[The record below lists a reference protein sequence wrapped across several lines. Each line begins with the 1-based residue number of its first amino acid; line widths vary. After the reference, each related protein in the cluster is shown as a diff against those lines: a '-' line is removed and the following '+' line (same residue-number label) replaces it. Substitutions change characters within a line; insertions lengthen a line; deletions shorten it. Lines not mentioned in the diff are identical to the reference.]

1 MICEIDEGYQYGIGV
16 FETISVV
23 DGRAVFLE
31 RHMQRMEKS
40 LKRLHIGKTVSK
52 TEILC
57 YLRKN
62 YMKNGVLKICV
73 SEENILFLH
82 RDNTYHLSQ
91 YQKGFEV
98 ATSKILRNET
108 DTCIYHKMLNCAVNI
123 LEKRNFAKQGMDE
136 PVFINTKG
144 YLAEGATTNIFF
156 VKGESLYT
164 PDMKCGLLPGVMR
177 DYIIENYQV
186 RQDFIK
192 KEDVQFFDEMFLTN
206 SLLGIMPVRKFHNI
220 IFDKMEMGKRLNE
233 EYLMKRADL

>member
-31 RHMQRMEKS
+31 RHIQRMEKS

-123 LEKRNFAKQGMDE
+123 LEKRNFAKQGIDE

-156 VKGESLYT
+156 VKGKLLYT

-220 IFDKMEMGKRLNE
+220 IFDKMEMGKKLNE

>member
-1 MICEIDEGYQYGIGV
+1 
-16 FETISVV
+16 
-23 DGRAVFLE
+23 
-31 RHMQRMEKS
+31 
-40 LKRLHIGKTVSK
+40 
-52 TEILC
+52 
-57 YLRKN
+57 
-62 YMKNGVLKICV
+62 
-73 SEENILFLH
+73 
-82 RDNTYHLSQ
+82 
-91 YQKGFEV
+91 
-98 ATSKILRNET
+98 
-108 DTCIYHKMLNCAVNI
+108 MLNGAVNI
-123 LEKRNFAKQGMDE
+123 LEKRKFAKQGIDE